1 MFQLKIRAINNSSTL
16 IIFLLFIILVSS
28 QTSLLFSSPLNN
40 KNKKSNEEIIEPE
53 IEIKDYY
60 KELSENVNL
69 FFNVYRQL
77 NNRYIDSIETEKFFK
92 TGIKAMLKS
101 LDPYTVLLESD
112 QKTHYDELNTGT
124 YGGIGI
130 YVGLSGEEKRLTV
143 ISPIDDTPASKVGL
157 RAGDKIMF
165 IDEMDTY
172 GIDTS
177 EASKFLKG
185 DEGTKVNLKIK
196 RFGEKDFLNFEIT
209 RENIVISNIPYSSI
223 LEDEFAYIKVSQF
236 AKKTVNEIKSKLTE
250 LLIGNKVSGIILD
263 LRYNPGGL
271 LSSAVDMSNLFLDKN
286 LEIVSTKGKKG
297 KIISQFTTKNDK
309 FTDLPLVVLINESS
323 ASASE
328 IVAGALQDYDRA
340 VIIGADSYGKGLVQQ
355 IYNTGNDKSIKI
367 TIAKYYTPS
376 GRLIQKKD
384 YFNNSG
390 RDSNSE
396 TAMVDTVDFAT
407 LTNKRTVKSGI
418 GIYPDIVIDKHKY
431 SPYFL
436 SLKMKNI
443 FNNFTYEFK
452 EKNPDYQIFADNNL
466 ISNTILNDFKQY
478 LDTLN
483 FKYNGNNEEQIT
495 NLIETYQDTTDNFVL
510 AKTDDEIDFD
520 QVIITKLNDIKT
532 LITNEKQKDFDK
544 NISEIKKAL
553 LIEFSILEKG
563 NSEKY
568 RITTI
573 ADPQVLKGIEILKNE
588 KIYSEILGNEE

>member
-1 MFQLKIRAINNSSTL
+1 MLQFIIRKQINIRILTIFLIS
-16 IIFLLFIILVSS
+16 IIFTFS
-28 QTSLLFSSPLNN
+28 QTDLLYSSPLNKKKQ
-40 KNKKSNEEIIEPE
+40 KNSKEIIEPE
-53 IEIKDYY
+53 IEVKDYY

-165 IDEMDTY
+165 IDDMDTY

-185 DEGTKVNLKIK
+185 DKGTKVNLKIK
-196 RFGEKDFLNFEIT
+196 RFGEKDLLNFEIT
-209 RENIVISNIPYSSI
+209 RENIVISNIPYSAI
-223 LEDEFAYIKVSQF
+223 LEDEFAYVKVSQF
-236 AKKTVNEIKSKLTE
+236 AKKTVNEIKSKLNE
-250 LLIGNKVSGIILD
+250 LLVGDKVSGIILD

-286 LEIVSTKGKKG
+286 LEIVSTKGKNG
-297 KIISQFTTKNDK
+297 KIINQFTTKNEK
-309 FTDLPLVVLINESS
+309 ITDLPLVVLINESS

-340 VIIGADSYGKGLVQQ
+340 VIIGTDSYGKGLVQQ

-390 RDSNSE
+390 SDSNNE

-407 LTNKRTVKSGI
+407 ITNKRTVKSGI

-431 SPYFL
+431 SSYFL
-436 SLKMKNI
+436 SLKMKNV

-452 EKNPDYQIFADNNL
+452 EKNPDYNILADNNL
-466 ISNTILNDFKQY
+466 ISDSILNDFKQY

-483 FKYNGNNEEQIT
+483 FEYNGNNEEQISS
-495 NLIETYQDTTDNFVL
+495 LIETYQDTTDSFVL
-510 AKTDDEIDFD
+510 AKTDDEINFN

-544 NISEIKKAL
+544 NKNEIEKAL

-573 ADPQVLKGIEILKNE
+573 DDPQVSKAIEILKNQ
-588 KIYSEILGNEE
+588 KKYSEILGNME

>member
-1 MFQLKIRAINNSSTL
+1 MTLFKNLSTPVLLAFLVATILSSS
-16 IIFLLFIILVSS
+16 LFA
-28 QTSLLFSSPLNN
+28 SPLNN
-40 KNKKSNEEIIEPE
+40 KIKNNEVIEPE
-53 IEIKDYY
+53 LEAKDYY

-77 NNRYIDSIETEKFFK
+77 NNRYIDSIETEKFMK

-185 DEGTKVNLKIK
+185 KEGTKVNLKVK
-196 RFGEKDFLNFEIT
+196 RFGVKELLDFEVT
-209 RENIVISNIPYSSI
+209 RENIVISNIPYSAI
-223 LEDEFAYIKVSQF
+223 LEDEFVYIKVSQF
-236 AKKTVNEIKSKLTE
+236 AKKTVKEINDKLKE
-250 LLIGNKVSGIILD
+250 MFKEKNISGVILD

-271 LSSAVDMSNLFLDKN
+271 LSAAVDMSNLFLDKGI
-286 LEIVSTKGKKG
+286 EIVSTKGKKG
-297 KIISQFTTKNDK
+297 KLISSFKTKKEK

-340 VIIGADSYGKGLVQQ
+340 VIVGADSYGKGLVQQ
-355 IYNTGNDKSIKI
+355 IYDVQKDRSLKI

-390 RDSNSE
+390 KDSNIE
-396 TAMVDTVDFAT
+396 TDMVDTVDFKT
-407 LTNKRTVKSGI
+407 LNSNRIVRSGV
-418 GIYPDIVIDKHKY
+418 GIFPDIIVEKQKY
-431 SPYFL
+431 TPYFL
-436 SLKMKNI
+436 SLKMKNS

-452 EKNPDYQIFADNNL
+452 EKNPEY
-466 ISNTILNDFKQY
+466 ILNSNDKLIPANIIEEFKTY

-483 FKYNGNNEEQIT
+483 FEYNGNNEEDIT
-495 NLIETYQDTTDNFVL
+495 ELIEAYKDTTIDNN
-510 AKTDDEIDFD
+510 DDNKEFKNTIIQKLYEIKDL
-520 QVIITKLNDIKT
+520 IIE
-532 LITNEKQKDFDK
+532 EKKKDFDK
-544 NISEIKKAL
+544 NLDEIKKAL

-573 ADPQVLKGIEILKNE
+573 DDPQVLKAIEVLRNKQLYSKILNE
-588 KIYSEILGNEE
+588 DKDGDK